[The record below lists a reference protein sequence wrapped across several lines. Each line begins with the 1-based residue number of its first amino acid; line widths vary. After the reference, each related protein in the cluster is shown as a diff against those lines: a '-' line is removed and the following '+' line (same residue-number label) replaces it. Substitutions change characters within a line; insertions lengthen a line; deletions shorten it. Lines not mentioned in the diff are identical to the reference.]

1 MRFGMKKIEIKT
13 FFFFLIYNYLI
24 FKNYDNFCTIIILQK
39 KKKNWIDNTEF
50 AWILKRNMA
59 KK

>member
-39 KKKNWIDNTEF
+39 KKKIELIIQSLLGF
-50 AWILKRNMA
+50 
-59 KK
+59 